1 MSIWTAQALATG
13 DCGTWF
19 MGDWAWTYMAD
30 IVEPDAQFGLLP
42 LPYSDDPDDVI
53 NQSIATSYA
62 KGYCVDASQNT
73 EEQQEAGIKFIEY
86 LTSDET
92 AEQLMAETC
101 GQALPYKMQM

>member
-1 MSIWTAQALATG
+1 
-13 DCGTWF
+13 
-19 MGDWAWTYMAD
+19 MAD

-73 EEQQEAGIKFIEY
+73 GRTAGSGY
-86 LTSDET
+86 
-92 AEQLMAETC
+92 
-101 GQALPYKMQM
+101 